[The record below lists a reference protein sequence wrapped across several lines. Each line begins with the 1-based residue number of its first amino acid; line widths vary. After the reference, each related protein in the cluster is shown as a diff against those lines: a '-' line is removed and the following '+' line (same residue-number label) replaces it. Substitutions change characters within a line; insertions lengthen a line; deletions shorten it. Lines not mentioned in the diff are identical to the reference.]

1 MNALI
6 IFLVAMV
13 ILVIGYVC
21 YGGWLAK
28 QWGVDPKRPTP
39 AHELEDGVDY
49 VPAPPMWCS
58 ATTFRRLP
66 AQARST
72 ARFRRRSLAGCRA
85 FVGARWRHLLRRH
98 A

>member
-28 QWGVDPKRPTP
+28 QWGVDPQRPTP
-39 AHELEDGVDY
+39 AHEL
-49 VPAPPMWCS
+49 
-58 ATTFRRLP
+58 
-66 AQARST
+66 
-72 ARFRRRSLAGCRA
+72 
-85 FVGARWRHLLRRH
+85 
-98 A
+98 